1 MTFISIE
8 GLRRRYMMGDTEV
21 IALDGLD
28 LTVEEGEFLC
38 LMGPSGSGKSTLLHL
53 LGGLDRP
60 DEGSIVVNGQEITR
74 LDADGL
80 ALYRQR
86 QVGFIF
92 QSFNLIAT
100 LSALEN
106 VEFPM
111 IFSGVNSRERRRRA
125 TELLEEVGLGDR
137 LNHRPTEMSGG
148 QQQRVAVA
156 RGLINQ
162 PDILFGDEPTGNLDS
177 KTGEEIL
184 AMLKQFNQRG
194 QTLVIVTHDSR
205 VSAHANRVI
214 QMLDGRVNTDTDD
227 KKPNGS
233 PRKRRQ

>member
-1 MTFISIE
+1 MAFITIE
-8 GLRRRYMMGDTEV
+8 GLRRQYMMGDTEV
-21 IALDGLD
+21 TALDGLD

-92 QSFNLIAT
+92 QSFNLIT
-100 LSALEN
+100 SMTALQN

-111 IFSGVNSRERRRRA
+111 IFSGVSSQERRRRA
-125 TELLEEVGLGDR
+125 VELLEEVGLADR
-137 LNHRPTEMSGG
+137 LSHKPTEMSGG

-184 AMLKQFNQRG
+184 AMLTEFNRQG
-194 QTLVIVTHDSR
+194 QTLVIVTHDAR

-227 KKPNGS
+227 KKS
-233 PRKRRQ
+233 TSSSRKRR